1 MVNYKPRKKIVDNSW
16 IRGIV
21 IKVNKRV
28 SVSRDTDAKKQKQI
42 KRKKMKLL
50 KTLLGVVLATSL
62 FTVAALGADTA
73 TTAPV
78 VAKATVTD
86 PSQWTFSLAGSGV
99 VGTKSD
105 TTFNGG
111 LSLELGHTGKFIL
124 PLEAGIRQGIGLN
137 YDNGSTWKLS
147 TSVYNE
153 WQLVKLGSLE
163 FDAGGNAG
171 VAYGNNPLAWTVGPE
186 ATARLWLTQNVNTF
200 LRGQYEFDVSN
211 NSVHSQ
217 NALGIVFGIQA
228 RF

>member
-1 MVNYKPRKKIVDNSW
+1 MSLTCVK
-16 IRGIV
+16 
-21 IKVNKRV
+21 
-28 SVSRDTDAKKQKQI
+28 DAKKQETNK
-42 KRKKMKLL
+42 KEKMKLF
-50 KTLLGVVLATSL
+50 KSLLGVVLATSL
-62 FTVAALGADTA
+62 LTVAALGADTA
-73 TTAPV
+73 ITAPATTANLKVPV
-78 VAKATVTD
+78 SD
-86 PSQWTFSLAGSGV
+86 PGQWTLSLAGNGV

-124 PLEAGIRQGIGLN
+124 PLEAGVRQGVGLS
-137 YDNGSTWKLS
+137 YDNGSTWKLN
-147 TSVYNE
+147 TKVYNE

-171 VAYGNNPLAWTVGPE
+171 LTYGNTPIAWTVGPE

-200 LRGQYEFDVSN
+200 LRGEYNFDVSN
-211 NSVHSQ
+211 SGVKSQ